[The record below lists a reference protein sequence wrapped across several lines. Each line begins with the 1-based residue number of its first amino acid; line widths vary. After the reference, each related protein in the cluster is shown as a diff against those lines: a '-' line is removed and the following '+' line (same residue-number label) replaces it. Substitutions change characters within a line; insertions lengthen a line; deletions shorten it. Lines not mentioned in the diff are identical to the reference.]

1 MEVVGE
7 ALVLLLFGRN
17 LMGRTLLFKAAL
29 MYYHTT
35 NHFQTLT
42 RRGSCHLFKN
52 SNTIFKQLTLS
63 PMHLQNHLYL
73 LPLINF
79 PTSNV
84 IFLNLL
90 HNSSKDSLISHSFLT
105 FTLVFILIICSLVV
119 LELVLK
125 RGIRLIRRTS

>member
-7 ALVLLLFGRN
+7 AWVLLLFARN

-42 RRGSCHLFKN
+42 LRGSCHLFKN
-52 SNTIFKQLTLS
+52 SNTIFKQLIISLTH
-63 PMHLQNHLYL
+63 PQNRLYL

-79 PTSNV
+79 PTANV
-84 IFLNLL
+84 IFPNPLL
-90 HNSSKDSLISHSFLT
+90 YSSKDSLIYHSFLT

-125 RGIRLIRRTS
+125 R